1 MLRAGMSRVGMVG
14 KTRPVVL
21 RAYFSQG
28 KSGNESNYFDAGGEE
43 NYAFLCSV
51 EISRHNGSL

>member
-1 MLRAGMSRVGMVG
+1 MVSRI
-14 KTRPVVL
+14 TPVVL

-28 KSGNESNYFDAGGEE
+28 KSGNESNYFDASGEE
-43 NYAFLCSV
+43 NYALLSSV